1 MNSRNQN
8 NMPRE
13 LATIERDLAIGNI
26 ETYIQWAQQIPVLS
40 ASEELELTTRLSE
53 EQDIDAA
60 RKLVLHHLRFVIHV
74 AKGYLGYGLPVADL
88 IQEGNIGLMKAI
100 KKFNPKEG
108 VRLISYAIHWIKA
121 EIHEY
126 VLKNVSIVANIAST
140 KAKKKLFYNLKEIK
154 RSLTQKKSLTKSEIA
169 QVAKQ
174 LNVSEQEVITME
186 QRLEYGNDIS
196 FDTPQLS
203 YDEQAAAPED
213 YLEDTE
219 SNQAIMLEHSDWKSL
234 QQKQLMKA
242 LDGLDPRERTI
253 LELRWLSEEKHT
265 LQALA
270 KKLSVS
276 TERIRQLEKKAMEHI
291 KRVLEATQ

>member
-1 MNSRNQN
+1 M
-8 NMPRE
+8 
-13 LATIERDLAIGNI
+13 
-26 ETYIQWAQQIPVLS
+26 
-40 ASEELELTTRLSE
+40 
-53 EQDIDAA
+53 
-60 RKLVLHHLRFVIHV
+60 
-74 AKGYLGYGLPVADL
+74 
-88 IQEGNIGLMKAI
+88 
-100 KKFNPKEG
+100 
-108 VRLISYAIHWIKA
+108 
-121 EIHEY
+121 
-126 VLKNVSIVANIAST
+126 T

-154 RSLTQKKSLTKSEIA
+154 RSLTHKKSLTKSEIA